1 MFQVMLDQKNN
12 PKLDDKWLDDDEQL
26 KCYIIDREKILGR
39 VKGSEIPPFKGYKYY
54 HYYLVVRVRV
64 TSRT

>member
-54 HYYLVVRVRV
+54 HY
-64 TSRT
+64 